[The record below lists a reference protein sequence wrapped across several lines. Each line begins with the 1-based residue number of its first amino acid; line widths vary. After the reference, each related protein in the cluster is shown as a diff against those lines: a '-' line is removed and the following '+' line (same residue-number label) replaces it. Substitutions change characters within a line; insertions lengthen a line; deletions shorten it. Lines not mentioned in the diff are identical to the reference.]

1 MNYTIRLTPTERER
15 SIRFAPHVEQYI
27 FQLKPFSN
35 PSGCPVFFCFNR
47 DGKEECWEMTTVVSK
62 KIAVKNGEEVEEVFF
77 KVKCD
82 EKEWKEGDVVLNII
96 THILETMPEDV
107 FYV

>member
-1 MNYTIRLTPTERER
+1 
-15 SIRFAPHVEQYI
+15 
-27 FQLKPFSN
+27 
-35 PSGCPVFFCFNR
+35 
-47 DGKEECWEMTTVVSK
+47 MTTVVSK